1 MMFGRVNGTEGRQTF
16 PVERLSAVGSRR
28 VGLRDENVAMEDR
41 RTGKD
46 QLLNEGGP
54 IDVSENIF
62 ADLGLPDAEEY
73 NAKAQL
79 ALSIR
84 RVIRSRGMTQ
94 KAAALQTG
102 VHPPDMSNVVTGR
115 LEGIGLERLASILNR
130 LDQDVEIRVRPTRTG
145 HARTY
150 VSSGETESVAPMAA
164 AGKSH

>member
-1 MMFGRVNGTEGRQTF
+1 MEEGYVVMEMNSAEKSRLIDEGA
-16 PVERLSAVGSRR
+16 PV
-28 VGLRDENVAMEDR
+28 
-41 RTGKD
+41 
-46 QLLNEGGP
+46 
-54 IDVSENIF
+54 DVSENIF

-84 RVIRSRGMTQ
+84 RILRSRGMTQ
-94 KAAALQTG
+94 RAAALQTG
-102 VHPPDMSNVVTGR
+102 VHPPDMSNVVNGR
-115 LEGIGLERLASILNR
+115 LTGIGLERLTSILNR

-150 VSSGETESVAPMAA
+150 VSSGETDAIAPMAA

>member
-1 MMFGRVNGTEGRQTF
+1 MEQRSTREGR
-16 PVERLSAVGSRR
+16 
-28 VGLRDENVAMEDR
+28 
-41 RTGKD
+41 
-46 QLLNEGGP
+46 LLDEGGP
-54 IDVSENIF
+54 VDVSENIF

-79 ALSIR
+79 AFSIR

-94 KAAALQTG
+94 SAAALQTG
-102 VHPPDMSNVVTGR
+102 VHPPDMSNVVNGR
-115 LEGIGLERLASILNR
+115 LDGIGLERLASILNR

-145 HARTY
+145 RARTY